1 MGRKARGG
9 QRRQVDRRQRKEAA
23 GAECC
28 FQGEM
33 KLRGLKCFLLLV
45 HIKRTMQQ
53 RVSWD
58 P

>member
-9 QRRQVDRRQRKEAA
+9 QRRQADRRQRKEAA

-53 RVSWD
+53 KVS
-58 P
+58 